1 MAKKL
6 PITKFMKS
14 EMDISEVA
22 KKCIE
27 LGWKISKSSDEM
39 IIAKTPTSFLNWP
52 HHEMVEIVKED
63 GGYIVNSQYFNV
75 LFRKRQSA
83 ILGGVGYD
91 PIGKN
96 AKNLDKIQ
104 KSISTFCESCGAKIK
119 ANQVICIKCG
129 VKI

>member
-1 MAKKL
+1 MER
-6 PITKFMKS
+6 FMKS
-14 EMDISEVA
+14 EMDISEVG

-39 IIAKTPTSFLNWP
+39 IIAKTPTSPLNWP

-75 LFRKRQSA
+75 LFRKRQSH
-83 ILGGVGYD
+83 D

-104 KSISTFCESCGAKIK
+104 KSISPFCESCGAKIK
-119 ANQVICIKCG
+119 ANQVICVKCG
-129 VKI
+129 VSLGSGSGN

>member
-27 LGWKISKSSDEM
+27 LGWKISKSSHEM
-39 IIAKTPTSFLNWP
+39 IIAKTPTSFFNFP
-52 HHEMVEIVKED
+52 HVEKVEIVKED

-75 LFRKRQSA
+75 LYRYSSSH
-83 ILGGVGYD
+83 D

-104 KSISTFCESCGAKIK
+104 KSISPFCESCGAKIK
-119 ANQVICIKCG
+119 TNQVICVKCG

>member
-1 MAKKL
+1 
-6 PITKFMKS
+6 MKS

-39 IIAKTPTSFLNWP
+39 IIAKIPTSFLTFPNV
-52 HHEMVEIVKED
+52 EMVEIVKED
-63 GGYIVNSQYFNV
+63 GGYIVNSQYFTI
-75 LFRKRQSA
+75 LLGKRQSS
-83 ILGGVGYD
+83 D
-91 PIGKN
+91 PFGKN

-104 KSISTFCESCGAKIK
+104 KSISPFCESCGAKIK
-119 ANQVICIKCG
+119 TNQVICVKCG